1 MKSKLQ
7 TPEQEAGEGRRGGKL
22 EFSPVRTSSHG
33 RSSSS
38 RINNRTSSTG
48 KRTSGSGASPSPG
61 PGRTSVG
68 SSVSPSPGP
77 GRTPQTKRR
86 ELSLTAVEKNS
97 PTGSPRNV
105 NKTQASGNIRK
116 QGTIKSKSEREVNQN
131 SNSEESSRKSSNSSQ
146 DSGIG
151 REPKLSRVDRP
162 RSGHSVTKSGRTAPV
177 IRTISPEV
185 VDLEVSNRKKFEEL
199 CDLKNIEL
207 GIVKVPPELLED
219 LIHKENIE
227 KYYDVEEVPVA
238 SGLFATVR
246 KCTHKDTG
254 VEYAAKFSS
263 RSRCGV
269 DCTTEILHEIALLS
283 ICAESNKIV
292 HLKDVFQNKHEIVL
306 VLEYAPGG
314 DFQSVLDDDM
324 VPFEQD
330 VQGFM
335 LQLLEAI
342 SYVHERKIAHLD
354 IKPQNIVLMSEFPN
368 CEIKLCD
375 LEVSRVIQEN
385 EEIREI
391 IGTPD
396 YVAPE
401 ILAYEPISLAADIW
415 SLGVLAYVLLTGFSP
430 FGGDSDQETLLNI
443 TSAQLDFPAELFE
456 GISEDAKE
464 FIADCLN
471 RNPKARPTVQQCLVH
486 PWIAQNSEPPSPSP
500 LMLKI
505 PAPDHFVTTPKL
517 SVHSPSGSSR
527 RSCQTCRD
535 KLTERKRYLSK
546 SREAIFEKV
555 ANSNLKKSLSKSR
568 ERLCDMR
575 LTLSKSRDYLN
586 ESKLASRSQEKFYS
600 FKSLSKSQEVL
611 SQALGG
617 NMKRINGAV
626 SDISP
631 QHLPINPRVYL
642 DTPDSCD
649 FVILPGSTVLM
660 SHSELMSISGSKNSG
675 SLQLLPIS
683 ESGRSTPASQCSN
696 VTVAEIPYSEP
707 CNDHP
712 NNTGCAT
719 SKSVVETLVEVSED
733 DFDEEDNRSK
743 TARDKFNEAKGRI
756 VKKKDESIQASI
768 QTNNLRTVR
777 RKSIHETSRTCKQ
790 KEEKNNLNY
799 VTKQSMSRSASVDG
813 INKHSN
819 NNNPKLETAEVA
831 VQVNLTKCTSSPNI
845 TRKKVTEQNSEKVTL
860 NKKSELICPPYIPV
874 DGNIRPGP
882 PNEKKLTRGF
892 SHDDTLGDDP
902 KRYSWREELEKFRSM
917 KKPLGVS
924 DLIDAF
930 SNKSSHRKVSS
941 DDPSFPNVDSL
952 KSKRRGSLQIQ
963 IDSKAL
969 AKLNETA
976 ENEKAKNAIK
986 LQRRKSTSAII
997 PLRLSEVKMPDID
1010 EDGVATPNKSDEST
1024 IENAKDNNNSE
1035 KAVSEEESVE
1045 NELNIEGSSE
1055 SINTPYTNHPLPKG
1069 RVYLEKVN
1077 ERKRTWDYFEI
1088 NHPKAISDKK
1098 LEQLKA
1104 KYTRRKTET
1113 SILNKAEV
1121 TKDKNANEKL
1131 SVPKNDIPQPLRTLS
1146 MPIIEGIVSSLQP
1159 KKSLDLAWDPLTGEC
1174 LSAETESV
1182 DSGQDSEGVRK
1193 LSSDSSEESSCSRK
1207 SSKSGRRKSSHL
1219 GDIIESDQIIPEEKV
1234 LDVFI
1239 DPFTG
1244 QFITNEV
1251 SKHNGSCNNT
1261 ENKINNKKNLKVT
1274 VNSSLNESNQQD
1286 DGIGSLPNTPTDLG
1300 KNKSL
1305 SVSNKPIKS
1314 DDADSIPT
1322 DDGIYTSSEEVIIR
1336 TSTNAD
1342 GHDSVSDN
1350 VSDQLSMISSEDS
1363 HDLLTSTKQD
1373 ANGNIR
1379 ALPGSPL
1386 LARQRSNS
1394 GAKELALVS
1403 KVCTG
1408 SFSRG
1413 IEKFKGES
1421 QAPINSSES
1430 S

>member
-1 MKSKLQ
+1 MI
-7 TPEQEAGEGRRGGKL
+7 
-22 EFSPVRTSSHG
+22 SHF
-33 RSSSS
+33 R
-38 RINNRTSSTG
+38 
-48 KRTSGSGASPSPG
+48 
-61 PGRTSVG
+61 
-68 SSVSPSPGP
+68 
-77 GRTPQTKRR
+77 
-86 ELSLTAVEKNS
+86 
-97 PTGSPRNV
+97 
-105 NKTQASGNIRK
+105 
-116 QGTIKSKSEREVNQN
+116 
-131 SNSEESSRKSSNSSQ
+131 
-146 DSGIG
+146 
-151 REPKLSRVDRP
+151 
-162 RSGHSVTKSGRTAPV
+162 
-177 IRTISPEV
+177 
-185 VDLEVSNRKKFEEL
+185 
-199 CDLKNIEL
+199 
-207 GIVKVPPELLED
+207 
-219 LIHKENIE
+219 
-227 KYYDVEEVPVA
+227 
-238 SGLFATVR
+238 
-246 KCTHKDTG
+246 
-254 VEYAAKFSS
+254 
-263 RSRCGV
+263 
-269 DCTTEILHEIALLS
+269 
-283 ICAESNKIV
+283 
-292 HLKDVFQNKHEIVL
+292 
-306 VLEYAPGG
+306 
-314 DFQSVLDDDM
+314 
-324 VPFEQD
+324 
-330 VQGFM
+330 
-335 LQLLEAI
+335 
-342 SYVHERKIAHLD
+342 
-354 IKPQNIVLMSEFPN
+354 
-368 CEIKLCD
+368 
-375 LEVSRVIQEN
+375 
-385 EEIREI
+385 
-391 IGTPD
+391 
-396 YVAPE
+396 
-401 ILAYEPISLAADIW
+401 
-415 SLGVLAYVLLTGFSP
+415 
-430 FGGDSDQETLLNI
+430 
-443 TSAQLDFPAELFE
+443 
-456 GISEDAKE
+456 
-464 FIADCLN
+464 
-471 RNPKARPTVQQCLVH
+471 ARPTVQQCLQH

-505 PAPDHFVTTPKL
+505 PAPDHFVTQHTTPKL

-535 KLTERKRYLSK
+535 KLSERKRYLSK

-696 VTVAEIPYSEP
+696 ITVADIPYSEP

-712 NNTGCAT
+712 NGSGCAS
-719 SKSVVETLVEVSED
+719 SKSVVETLVEVSEE
-733 DFDEEDNRSK
+733 DFDEEDNKTK
-743 TARDKFNEAKGRI
+743 TARDKFNEAKERT
-756 VKKKDESIQASI
+756 VNKKDESIQASI
-768 QTNNLRTVR
+768 QTTNLRTGR
-777 RKSIHETSRTCKQ
+777 RKSIHETSMTRTCKQ

-799 VTKQSMSRSASVDG
+799 ETKQSMSRSASVDG
-813 INKHSN
+813 INTRHN
-819 NNNPKLETAEVA
+819 NNNHKLETAEVA

-845 TRKKVTEQNSEKVTL
+845 TRKKVDKQNSENVPC
-860 NKKSELICPPYIPV
+860 NKKPELICPPYIPV

-882 PNEKKLTRGF
+882 QNEKKLTRGF
-892 SHDDTLGDDP
+892 SHDDTLGDDQ
-902 KRYSWREELEKFRSM
+902 KRYSWREELERFRSM

-930 SNKSSHRKVSS
+930 SNKSTHRKVSS

-952 KSKRRGSLQIQ
+952 KNKRRGSLQIQ

-969 AKLNETA
+969 AKLTETA

-1010 EDGVATPNKSDEST
+1010 EDGVATPNKSEEST

-1055 SINTPYTNHPLPKG
+1055 SINTPYVNQSLPKG

-1104 KYTRRKTET
+1104 KYTRRKTEAA
-1113 SILNKAEV
+1113 ILSKVEI

-1131 SVPKNDIPQPLRTLS
+1131 SVPKKDIPQPLRTLS
-1146 MPIIEGIVSSLQP
+1146 MPIIEGIVGSLQP

-1219 GDIIESDQIIPEEKV
+1219 GDIIEADHIIPEEVV
-1234 LDVFI
+1234 LECFI

-1244 QFITNEV
+1244 N
-1251 SKHNGSCNNT
+1251 
-1261 ENKINNKKNLKVT
+1261 
-1274 VNSSLNESNQQD
+1274 
-1286 DGIGSLPNTPTDLG
+1286 
-1300 KNKSL
+1300 
-1305 SVSNKPIKS
+1305 
-1314 DDADSIPT
+1314 
-1322 DDGIYTSSEEVIIR
+1322 
-1336 TSTNAD
+1336 
-1342 GHDSVSDN
+1342 
-1350 VSDQLSMISSEDS
+1350 
-1363 HDLLTSTKQD
+1363 
-1373 ANGNIR
+1373 
-1379 ALPGSPL
+1379 
-1386 LARQRSNS
+1386 
-1394 GAKELALVS
+1394 
-1403 KVCTG
+1403 
-1408 SFSRG
+1408 
-1413 IEKFKGES
+1413 
-1421 QAPINSSES
+1421 
-1430 S
+1430 